1 MVQGYCCISAFFRSP
16 HHIDTSWS
24 CSWTYP
30 RICWHATD
38 RKAKVPGARPE
49 SYNLKLSC
57 RRGDFAVA
65 KNGTFNRCVPPGRF
79 AAPDARRNFRLKRR
93 RTEREPFFFDLVDQ
107 QPLVFGAELH
117 QPVQR
122 LSLGTP
128 AGRDDDVD
136 RQAVPCEIRRQHDHV
151 GFVRTHPIRQ
161 RTFGNQPSANEFAA
175 GMLRAFAV
183 NRTLVSDAERTG
195 VSRPDPMPTHFDL
208 QPAGATCRAASAA
221 SLAYL
226 LHRLNHACS
235 PGS

>member
-1 MVQGYCCISAFFRSP
+1 MVQGYCCIAAFFRSP

-65 KNGTFNRCVPPGRF
+65 KNGTFNRSVRPRRF
-79 AAPDARRNFRLKRR
+79 AAPDPRRDFRLKRR
-93 RTEREPFFFDLVDQ
+93 RAECEPFFFDLVDQ
-107 QPLVFGAELH
+107 QPLVFGAKLH
-117 QPVQR
+117 HPVER
-122 LSLGTP
+122 LFLGAL
-128 AGRDDDVD
+128 AGGNGDVD
-136 RQAVPCEIRRQHDHV
+136 RQTVPCEVRCQHDHV

-161 RTFGNQPSANEFAA
+161 RTPGNQPSADEFAA

-195 VSRPDPMPTHFDL
+195 VSGVDPMPTHLDL
-208 QPAGATCRAASAA
+208 QPAIAACRAASAA
-221 SLAYL
+221 SLAFL
-226 LHRLNHACS
+226 LHRLNRACS